1 MSDKL
6 AIKLFQKDSAHVN
19 KITCFMQIQL
29 NMLRSFHF
37 VFIIIYLLYDRIYH
51 FKTMIDIISHGMCH
65 VHCFCK
71 LSYEDCVKGC

>member
-6 AIKLFQKDSAHVN
+6 AIKLFKKDRTHIKV
-19 KITCFMQIQL
+19 CFMQIQL
-29 NMLRSFHF
+29 NMLRNFHF

>member
-1 MSDKL
+1 
-6 AIKLFQKDSAHVN
+6 
-19 KITCFMQIQL
+19 MQIL
-29 NMLRSFHF
+29 FNMLLSFHF

>member
-1 MSDKL
+1 
-6 AIKLFQKDSAHVN
+6 
-19 KITCFMQIQL
+19 MQIQL

-71 LSYEDCVKGC
+71 LSYEVLNDTKETTFITKS